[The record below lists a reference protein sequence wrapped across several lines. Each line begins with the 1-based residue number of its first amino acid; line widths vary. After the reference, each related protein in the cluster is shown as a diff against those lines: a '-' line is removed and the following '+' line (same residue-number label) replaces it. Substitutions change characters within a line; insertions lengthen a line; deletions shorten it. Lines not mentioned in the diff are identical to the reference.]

1 MFQIPLCD
9 QFTRENNKDT
19 EDIYEDLDDFL
30 PNLQDCMS
38 EAGTSGCSDDKEEE
52 VHHDNTH
59 NIAEAEQAWSSRANI
74 GETRVCKFHLEVLR
88 HWR

>member
-1 MFQIPLCD
+1 MLMLKLYSQSIMFRIPLYD

-30 PNLQDCMS
+30 EDLRDCMS
-38 EAGTSGCSDDKEEE
+38 EVGTSGCSDDKEEE

-59 NIAEAEQAWSSRANI
+59 NIAEAEQEWSS
-74 GETRVCKFHLEVLR
+74 
-88 HWR
+88 